1 MIRPIEPYAIRG
13 VLWYQ
18 GESITEGL
26 PLYPVVMEHVITSW
40 RQEWRQGDFPFYFV
54 QLAAQDAA
62 SNRPEV
68 REAQARALNLP
79 NTAMAVAM
87 DIGEKKNVH
96 PKNKQDLAERLAR
109 IARAKVYGEQI
120 EYSGPVYESMR
131 VEGNSIRVRFTHV
144 GRGLAAKGGEL
155 KWLQVAGA
163 DQKFVAAAARI
174 DGGSVVVTAPGVSA
188 PVAVRYAWHRWPD
201 GANLYNLD
209 GLPAPQ
215 FRSDDWA
222 TSVSSP
228 ATGSGR

>member
-144 GRGLAAKGGEL
+144 GRGLAAKGGEA
-155 KWLQVAGA
+155 QVVAGRRRGPEVRRGGGKDRRRLGCGYSA
-163 DQKFVAAAARI
+163 RRLGARRCSVCVAPLARRRKPLQSRRPARAAI
-174 DGGSVVVTAPGVSA
+174 
-188 PVAVRYAWHRWPD
+188 PV
-201 GANLYNLD
+201 
-209 GLPAPQ
+209 
-215 FRSDDWA
+215 
-222 TSVSSP
+222 
-228 ATGSGR
+228 